1 MKNKMQIWFVALLFT
16 GGCSVLTDGEPE
28 FGNSGLLRNSLPIPP
43 AVMTNLV
50 GNFRASASSSLFRG
64 RLTVKNANSRLAL
77 YSYEAET
84 YAVFNAGCVDNS
96 VVFEGRTRDPASQ
109 TTGLM
114 RLRIAADQGGSQI
127 CNNQPLPTSIPHV
140 RYTGEYG
147 ASRNSLTETIALE
160 FDTALNPPPSN
171 LYIIGHHGCRTVD
184 ACGASENSI
193 EGINYASY
201 LGANAV
207 EIDVL
212 LSKDGV
218 PFLYHDPDFN
228 SRLTTGILCLGD
240 VTNYTILL
248 IKVFCRLKYGET
260 IPTLRE
266 VLTHLLNDDSIKM
279 IWIDPK
285 TTAAMGPIVALANEF
300 QTKPRTAG
308 GNLEILIGIPDED
321 YLSAFKA
328 SPGYESTKCLVEY
341 SASVAIEMGCRA
353 YAPRFTLGP
362 QPDEAG
368 YMHGT
373 GKLIFYWTVNDKS
386 FFPTYLNYG
395 AADGFISDRTFLLYS
410 YFQQ

>member
-1 MKNKMQIWFVALLFT
+1 MKHKIQIWFLALLLT
-16 GGCSVLTDGEPE
+16 GGCSVLTEDEPE

-43 AVMTNLV
+43 AVMSHLV
-50 GNFRASASSSLFRG
+50 GNFRAIASSSLFRG

-84 YAVFNAGCVDNS
+84 YAVFNAGCVDNA

-114 RLRIAADQGGSQI
+114 RLRIAANQGGTEI
-127 CNNQPLPTSIPHV
+127 CAGTAPTIPHV

-147 ASRNSLTETIALE
+147 SSRNSLTETISLE
-160 FDTALNPPPSN
+160 FETALKPPPSN

-248 IKVFCRLKYGET
+248 IKVFCRLKYGEI

-308 GNLEILIGIPDED
+308 GFLEILVGIPDDD
-321 YLSAFKA
+321 YLNAFKA
-328 SPGYESTKCLVEY
+328 APGYGSAKCLVEY
-341 SASVAIEMGCRA
+341 SVSVTLEMGCRA
-353 YAPRFTLGP
+353 YGPRFTLGP
-362 QPDEAG
+362 QPGDAG
-368 YMHGT
+368 TLHSN
-373 GKLIFYWTVNDKS
+373 GKVIFYWTVNDKS
-386 FFPTYLNYG
+386 FFPTYLGYG